1 MAPKYLLAIEL
12 KMSHEGMIFGHADVM
27 VLVNHSYSLAI
38 LS

>member
-1 MAPKYLLAIEL
+1 MAPEYLHAIEV
-12 KMSHEGMIFGHADVM
+12 KMNHEGMIFGHAGLM